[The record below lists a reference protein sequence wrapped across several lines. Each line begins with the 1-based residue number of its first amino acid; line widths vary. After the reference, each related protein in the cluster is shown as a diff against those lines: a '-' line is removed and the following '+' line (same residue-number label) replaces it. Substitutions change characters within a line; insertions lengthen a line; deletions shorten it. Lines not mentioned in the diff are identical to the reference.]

1 MCSWRTRWSASAG
14 HGGGRWTRVLTAPRL
29 RYGPVI
35 HTIAELLEQVAAGQG
50 VAISSALLQDAYL
63 RHDVAFVPVT
73 DVEPSEVM
81 LCTRPEDRSPRV
93 ELLRKLIEKLPD
105 QVR

>member
-1 MCSWRTRWSASAG
+1 
-14 HGGGRWTRVLTAPRL
+14 L